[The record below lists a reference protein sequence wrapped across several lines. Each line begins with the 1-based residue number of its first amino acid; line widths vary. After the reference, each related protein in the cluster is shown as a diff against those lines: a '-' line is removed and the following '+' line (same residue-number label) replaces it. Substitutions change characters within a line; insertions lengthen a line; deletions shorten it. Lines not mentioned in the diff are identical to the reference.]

1 MAKRGAGG
9 ADDAGGVENTDGSRG
24 AGEEDGAEVFRGGV
38 DSITSGED
46 IFALLFAPVFVLGFS
61 LILSRPLLLAL
72 EGGIYGCE
80 LSELVGEVSLGVST
94 AATEAGFEAEFV
106 RVLSGLIEALLLI
119 LAVELVFGFIPAS
132 FCFASSAFAP
142 YGYITCAQ
150 PVIPG
155 LTRCRSL

>member
-9 ADDAGGVENTDGSRG
+9 ADDAGGVENTGGSRG
-24 AGEEDGAEVFRGGV
+24 AGEEDGADVFRGGV

-46 IFALLFAPVFVLGFS
+46 IFALPFVPVLVLGFS

-106 RVLSGLIEALLLI
+106 KLLSELIGALL

-132 FCFASSAFAP
+132 FRFASSAMILP
-142 YGYITCAQ
+142 
-150 PVIPG
+150 
-155 LTRCRSL
+155 RSCQ